1 MKLLVTGAAGQVGW
15 ELARALQPL
24 GEVLAVDRSQLDLA
38 DADALRA
45 FVRARAFDVIVN
57 AAAYTAVD
65 QAEKD
70 EALAAAV
77 NARAPAILA
86 EEGRRSG
93 ALLIHYSTDYV
104 FDGEASRPYREDDAT
119 APLNA
124 YGRTKLEGERL
135 IAAAGGDWLVLR
147 TEWVYGSRGRNFL
160 RTMLRLAAERDR
172 LTVVDDQFGAPTSAR
187 LLADAT
193 AQIVAGSLAGRRA
206 GRFASEVLHLTAG
219 GSTSWHGFAAAII
232 AGARA
237 RGLAVRCTEVAGIS
251 AAQYPTPARRPVNS
265 RLDLTRVRERF
276 GIDPPPWQT
285 GLALALDEV
294 ADLT

>member
-24 GEVLAVDRSQLDLA
+24 SEVVAVDRSQLDLA
-38 DADALRA
+38 DGDALRA
-45 FVRARAFDVIVN
+45 FVRGGAFDVIVN

-86 EEGRRSG
+86 EEGRRAG
-93 ALLIHYSTDYV
+93 ALLVHYSTDYV

-187 LLADAT
+187 LLADAS
-193 AQIVAGSLAGRRA
+193 AQIITRALAERRA

-219 GSTSWHGFAAAII
+219 GSTSWHGFATAII
-232 AGARA
+232 AGAGA
-237 RGLAVRCTEVAGIS
+237 RGLPVRCTEVTGIP
-251 AAQYPTPARRPVNS
+251 ATQYPTPARRPVNS

-276 GIDPPPWQT
+276 GIEPPPWQA

-294 ADLT
+294 ADPT

>member
-1 MKLLVTGAAGQVGW
+1 MRLLVTGAAGQVGW

-24 GEVLAVDRSQLDLA
+24 GEVRAVDRGRLDLA

-45 FVRARAFDVIVN
+45 FVRSEDFDVIVN

-65 QAEKD
+65 RAEQD

-77 NARAPAILA
+77 NTRAPAILA
-86 EEGRRSG
+86 EEGRRRG

-104 FDGEASRPYREDDAT
+104 FDGGASRPYREDDAT

-135 IAAAGGDWLVLR
+135 IAAAAGDWLVLR

-160 RTMLRLAAERDR
+160 RTMLRLAGERER

-193 AQIVAGSLAGRRA
+193 AQIVARALAERRA
-206 GRFASEVLHLTAG
+206 GGFASEVLHLTAA
-219 GSTSWHGFAAAII
+219 GSTSWHGFAAAIV

-237 RGLAVRCTEVAGIS
+237 RGLPVRCTEVAGIP
-251 AAQYPTPARRPVNS
+251 ATQYPTPARRPANS
-265 RLDLTRVRERF
+265 RFDLTRVRERF
-276 GIDPPPWQT
+276 GIEPPPWQA
-285 GLALALDEV
+285 GLTLVLDEV